1 MVVMVRLCALL
12 CILAQPVLAAQTINV
27 GIYQNEPKL
36 FVNAEGQPDGFFV
49 ELLGSIAAEEGWTL
63 NYFPCEWNDCLE
75 RLAKGKIDLLPDV
88 AYSDRRAHRFLFGKE
103 VVLSSWSVVYVRKD
117 TSLPSLK
124 ALDGKSLAVSSSRR
138 SGRK

>member
-1 MVVMVRLCALL
+1 M
-12 CILAQPVLAAQTINV
+12 
-27 GIYQNEPKL
+27 
-36 FVNAEGQPDGFFV
+36 
-49 ELLGSIAAEEGWTL
+49 
-63 NYFPCEWNDCLE
+63 
-75 RLAKGKIDLLPDV
+75 LLPDV